1 MGHDTDTEKEGIHAR
16 KHLLK
21 EEETEA
27 ENLRRSVSGHK
38 GMEAREA

>member
-1 MGHDTDTEKEGIHAR
+1 MGHDTETEKEGIRAR
-16 KHLLK
+16 RHRLK

>member
-1 MGHDTDTEKEGIHAR
+1 MGHDTETEKGGIHAR
-16 KHLLK
+16 KLLK

-38 GMEAREA
+38 GIEAREA